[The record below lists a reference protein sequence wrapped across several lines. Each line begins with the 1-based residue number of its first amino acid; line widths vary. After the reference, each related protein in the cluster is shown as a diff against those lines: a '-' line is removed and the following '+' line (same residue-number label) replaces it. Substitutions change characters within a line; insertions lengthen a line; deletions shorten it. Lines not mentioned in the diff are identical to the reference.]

1 MRTYEYVGPD
11 ADHEGDFYRMLE
23 LPSRGAPYSPDEV
36 VFMDFGSC
44 KTQPPALFDTNTAK
58 GTTSMR
64 GRVCI
69 AGETLRKRDAIAK
82 ARQVCASCPVIDEC
96 REFIEK
102 YPEQEGVWAG
112 TLPEERGQA

>member
-1 MRTYEYVGPD
+1 MEYVGPD
-11 ADHEGDFYRMLE
+11 ADNGEDFYRMLE
-23 LPSRGAPYSPDEV
+23 LPERGAPYSPDEV

-58 GTTSMR
+58 GKTSVR
-64 GRVCI
+64 GSVCI
-69 AGETLRKRDAIAK
+69 AGKTMRKSEAIDK
-82 ARQVCASCPVIDEC
+82 ARQVCAGCPVIDEC
-96 REFIEK
+96 RAFISK